1 MPYFGHK
8 FQFRTLGT
16 SIMILTSHGSVC
28 SLTWI
33 SLPPFRV
40 YLPSSTV
47 LSTKLPISFALDS
60 SSPFM
65 PNEVRDPLKKKN
77 SSLGGDIF
85 SFHILLRP
93 GVVGCLPCF
102 SLSLPNPCL
111 SLFLSELPVC
121 LKQITMMSST
131 LLKHSPSKLTYVL
144 SFSGGFINSFMMSV
158 IFLVF
163 WILR

>member
-65 PNEVRDPLKKKN
+65 PNEVRDPLKKKKQLSGWWHLFLPYSPEARGSWM
-77 SSLGGDIF
+77 SSMFLIV
-85 SFHILLRP
+85 SSK
-93 GVVGCLPCF
+93 
-102 SLSLPNPCL
+102 SLSVPFFCQNSQFVWNKSLWCPLHFLNTRPQNSLMSYHSLEVLLIHSWCL
-111 SLFLSELPVC
+111 LF
-121 LKQITMMSST
+121 
-131 LLKHSPSKLTYVL
+131 
-144 SFSGGFINSFMMSV
+144 F
-158 IFLVF
+158 
-163 WILR
+163 